1 MIPRA
6 AVPPGRFSPDQIV
19 VLIAIACELPKASD
33 RPVSRMSL
41 FAMSVP
47 VTLQNLMND
56 KQGRLQFGRSG
67 LTQSVSRRFR
77 VGQNFLQRIPVNIVS
92 GTSTASTD
100 FSVQDVLTDLSP
112 KTPCLYTPLPPLFP
126 DQN

>member
-41 FAMSVP
+41 
-47 VTLQNLMND
+47 MND

-67 LTQSVSRRFR
+67 LTQSVSWRFR